1 MAENEET
8 KLNYIE
14 ETVLK
19 KRKHSEEWAIRKRQQ
34 LLDRQFKNKED
45 KKLAFKRAEDFIKEH
60 RIKQMDIVKMKHR
73 IKRRKTSG
81 STPTSKLLF
90 VIRIQGKKAI
100 HPKLERILK
109 SLGLNRIFNGVF
121 LKASEGTL
129 AMMQKVEPFVTYG
142 YPNLKNIRD
151 LIFKKGRGKLG
162 KETVPLTD
170 NNIIEQALGKHGIL
184 CLEDLVHEI
193 ATVGPHFKEVSRF
206 LLPFIL
212 ARPEEGALE
221 GKKNPFKN
229 GGDSGNREDHI
240 NELIDKMN

>member
-1 MAENEET
+1 MGEEEEN
-8 KLNYIE
+8 KVNYIE

-19 KRKHSEEWAIRKRQQ
+19 KRKHNEEWAIRKRQQ
-34 LLDRQFKNKED
+34 LLDRQFKHKED
-45 KKLAFKRAEDFIKEH
+45 KKLAFRRAEDFIKHH
-60 RIKQMDIVKMKHR
+60 RIHQMDIVKMKHR
-73 IKRRKTSG
+73 VKRRKTSG

-90 VIRIQGKKAI
+90 VIRIQGKTAI

-109 SLGLNRIFNGVF
+109 TMGLKRIFNGVF
-121 LKASEGTL
+121 LKATEGTL
-129 AMMQKVEPFVTYG
+129 DMLQKVEPFVTYG
-142 YPNLKNIRD
+142 YPNLKNVRD

-162 KETVPLTD
+162 REIVPLTD
-170 NNIIEQALGKHGIL
+170 NNIIEKALGKHGIL

-193 ATVGPHFKEVSRF
+193 SNVGPQFKEVVRF
-206 LLPFIL
+206 LQPIVL
-212 ARPEEGALE
+212 ARPEGVLL